1 MEKEKEGKNVLHK
14 LKRALSL
21 SVDPNE
27 REARILEIVSK
38 ALKREGTIIT
48 YSKMGDFVY
57 LTNEEEKFIIKVQ
70 DTSFTLVL
78 TEASKVLL
86 NVSMPTAISHK
97 LFNIVDGKINEDIER
112 IETEIESESDKVL
125 NNFNE
130 VLSNFSPKENIVEFK
145 ENNVGE

>member
-27 REARILEIVSK
+27 RETRILEIVSK

-97 LFNIVDGKINEDIER
+97 LFNIVDTKINEDIER

-125 NNFNE
+125 NNFND
-130 VLSNFSPKENIVEFK
+130 VLSNFSPKEDIVEFE